1 MDSYDVTIIGSG
13 ITGSVVGLLLSKL
26 GYKTLMVEKSK
37 HPRFALGESST
48 PIFSQKIRHL
58 GRAYDIP
65 ELVEV
70 SSYDRIK
77 AWKDPIMCGPKELFH
92 YYVHQPG
99 QTEAK
104 INGGYP
110 EVLVQTPDIDTQFL
124 RAALD
129 QRLTEHAV
137 AYGSTYVDLTEL
149 LDLNFDD
156 DGVQLKLQHKD
167 SDPYSVRSK
176 FVVDATGFRS
186 FLAKKLNLRLPDA
199 ETDTTLRSRCVFTH
213 FETVGTI
220 EEAMGNDEVFNT
232 RCTVNRW
239 RATQHHCFD
248 GGWYWF
254 IPFDN
259 GVTSVGVNLDM
270 DLYPMNDMPAEEEF
284 WYFTRKY
291 PIINRMLEGR
301 KSVLPYAKS
310 GRLQFSTRQAAG
322 DRWAL
327 LPASAVGID
336 AWFSTGM
343 GMNLVSIHRLVDVL
357 HTRVLPK
364 GDFRREHFAN
374 YEASLYREWYYI
386 SRMVDGM
393 YKSFKHFEIFKSY
406 CLFCF
411 MGAESFIAW
420 AGIKRPAD
428 PASLMLHVG
437 DPQFVEHFMH
447 IYDKVRELNKKDS
460 ITAEEAEYFRL
471 FLQNEMKPY
480 NFRDYG
486 NPKHD
491 GVYYRAPLPRLGA
504 ARELQ
509 ATT

>member
-1 MDSYDVTIIGSG
+1 MHTYDVSVVGSG
-13 ITGSVVGLLLSKL
+13 ITGSIVAMLLSKL
-26 GYKTLMVEKSK
+26 GYKTLLIEKGM

-48 PIFSQKIRHL
+48 PIFSQKIREL
-58 GRAYDIP
+58 GTAYSVP
-65 ELVEV
+65 ELVEL
-70 SSYDRIK
+70 STYDRIK
-77 AWKDPIMCGPKELFH
+77 ASKDPIMCGPKELFH

-104 INGGYP
+104 VDGKYP
-110 EVLVQTPDIDTQFL
+110 EVVVQTPEIDTQFL
-124 RAALD
+124 RAELD
-129 QRLTEHAV
+129 QRLTEYAI
-137 AYGSTYVDLTEL
+137 AYGSAYVDTTEL
-149 LDLNFDD
+149 LDLSFAD
-156 DGVQLKLQHKD
+156 DGVQLKLQKKD
-167 SDPYSVRSK
+167 SSPYSVRSK

-186 FLAKKLNLRLPDA
+186 LLSSKLNLRLPDA
-199 ETDTTLRSRCVFTH
+199 ETDTTLRSRCIFTH

-232 RCTVNRW
+232 RCEVNRW

-284 WYFTRKY
+284 WHFTRKY
-291 PIINRMLEGR
+291 PIVNRMLDGR
-301 KSVLPYAKS
+301 KSILPYAKT
-310 GRLQFSTRQAAG
+310 GRLQFQTRQAAG

-343 GMNLVSIHRLVDVL
+343 GMNLVSIHRLVDIL

-364 GDFRREHFAN
+364 GDFRREHFTN

-406 CLFCF
+406 CFFCF
-411 MGAESFIAW
+411 MGAESFV
-420 AGIKRPAD
+420 GSGGVKRPRD
-428 PASLMLHVG
+428 PAALMLNVG
-437 DPQFVEHFMH
+437 NPKFVEYFMQ
-447 IYDKVRELNKKDS
+447 IYTRVRELYKQDHVTS
-460 ITAEEAEYFRL
+460 EDEEHFRA
-471 FLQNEMKPY
+471 FLQKEMKPFNY
-480 NFRDYG
+480 REYG
-486 NPKHD
+486 NPAHA
-491 GVYYRAPLPRLGA
+491 GIHYRVPMSEMMAMMKVSAG
-504 ARELQ
+504 
-509 ATT
+509 